1 MQTIRMRKHLPSI
14 HIIEVTK
21 ITLFGLLITFM
32 VTDSFARQS
41 STYEDYQSKKNVAG
55 FGLTYDHYGDD
66 LEDWQKMYVEYRRIT
81 SGGPIIG
88 RLNIGHRFDKTDYQG
103 EIDYWPEFN
112 DKWYSYFNI
121 GVSGGDLF
129 PEFRAGAELYRALP
143 NGFESSLGFRYL
155 KFSEDDVIIFTG
167 SIGKYIGNWLLIGR
181 PYFTPQDSGVS
192 TSFTILGR
200 RYLGNPDT
208 FASLLA
214 GFGFSPDER
223 RFLDGQADNRFQ
235 KSRYIGVQ
243 TNYLILKQFELFG
256 LLKLTW
262 QEFPFTQS
270 FTKITTFEMGGRYRF

>member
-1 MQTIRMRKHLPSI
+1 MRF
-14 HIIEVTK
+14 
-21 ITLFGLLITFM
+21 LFLVLFLLVAT
-32 VTDSFARQS
+32 TSSFARQS
-41 STYEDYQSKKNVAG
+41 STYQDYQSKKNVAG

-81 SGGPIIG
+81 SVGPIIG
-88 RLNIGHRFDKTDYQG
+88 RLNVGHRFDITDYQG
-103 EIDYWPEFN
+103 EIDFWPEFN
-112 DKWYSYFNI
+112 ENWYGYFNI

-129 PEFRAGAELYRALP
+129 PEFRAGAELYRAMT

-167 SIGKYIGNWLLIGR
+167 SIGKYVGNWLLIGR

-192 TSFTILGR
+192 SSFTILAR

-223 RFLDGQADNRFQ
+223 RFLDGQAENRFQ

-243 TNYLILKQFELFG
+243 TTYLVKNQFELFG
-256 LLKLTW
+256 TLKLTW
-262 QEFPFTQS
+262 QELPFNQS

>member
-1 MQTIRMRKHLPSI
+1 MRF
-14 HIIEVTK
+14 
-21 ITLFGLLITFM
+21 LFFVLFLFVAT
-32 VTDSFARQS
+32 TSSFARQS
-41 STYEDYQSKKNVAG
+41 SNYQNYQSKKNVAG
-55 FGLTYDHYGDD
+55 FGLTFDHYGDD
-66 LEDWQKMYVEYRRIT
+66 LEDWQKMYIEYRRIT

-88 RLNIGHRFDKTDYQG
+88 RLNIGHRFDITDYQG

-167 SIGKYIGNWLLIGR
+167 SVGKYIGNWLLIGR

-192 TSFTILGR
+192 SSFTILAR
-200 RYLGNPDT
+200 RYLGIPDN
-208 FASLLA
+208 FVSLLA

-235 KSRYIGVQ
+235 KSRYVGVQ

-262 QEFPFTQS
+262 QEFPTTQS